1 VRIGDAP
8 PEPLPPGKRPLSGIR
23 VLDLTRVLAGPTAS
37 RTLAEHGAEVLK
49 ISRPDLPDSGMFDV
63 DTGNGKLSAFLD
75 VREKSERETFRR
87 LVGSAD
93 VFVQSYRPGALAAY
107 GFAPADLARIR
118 PGIVYV
124 TLSAWGHLGPFA
136 SRRGYDTIVQS
147 ANGMAYESSA
157 QSAPR
162 MMPVSAMDYLSGYLM
177 ALGAMT
183 ALARRAQEGGSWL
196 VRVSLAGTGH
206 WLARRGTL
214 SEDDIRDVPENFS
227 QKEIEALTL
236 QTSTWAGTLRH
247 LGPIVNLSETP
258 PFWSRA
264 PRPLGGDPPAF
275 PAP

>member
-1 VRIGDAP
+1 VRLERSRKRRRYYRRG
-8 PEPLPPGKRPLSGIR
+8 PGFPHALSGGR
-23 VLDLTRVLAGPTAS
+23 NRCGGRCSRRSRGSSPLGTSNRAPTA
-37 RTLAEHGAEVLK
+37 L
-49 ISRPDLPDSGMFDV
+49 
-63 DTGNGKLSAFLD
+63 
-75 VREKSERETFRR
+75 
-87 LVGSAD
+87 
-93 VFVQSYRPGALAAY
+93 
-107 GFAPADLARIR
+107 R

-183 ALARRAQEGGSWL
+183 ALARRAQEGGTWL

-227 QKEIEALTL
+227 QREIEALTL